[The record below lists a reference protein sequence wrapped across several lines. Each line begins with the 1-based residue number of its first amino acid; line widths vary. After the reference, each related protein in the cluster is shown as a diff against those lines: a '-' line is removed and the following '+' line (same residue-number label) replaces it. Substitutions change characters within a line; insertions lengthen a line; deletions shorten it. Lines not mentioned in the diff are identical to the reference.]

1 MPKAPVVRRDYTKM
15 IQRFESEAQRQVER
29 INQKKQAFAEEII
42 QFAVMVQ
49 NWREQA
55 VQIDDGE
62 EGACY
67 RAVNR
72 WFKQWSAENLGD
84 KYQVYHWNTIARAA
98 NVLSSPK
105 VLPHLPNTKMAIFH
119 LAKSTKG
126 DKSADLQRFKAW
138 IDEGVLSAD
147 TTVAA
152 ARRLGGTAS
161 SRAKSAK
168 NRSRSNGT
176 PLKQIL
182 SRIEKIAIPLAV
194 TVNEL
199 PVQNR
204 ERSTFNDKGLAI
216 ALLRSELDSESGA
229 EILKVLTVINDEAI
243 LNHALSALD

>member
-1 MPKAPVVRRDYTKM
+1 MPKAPVVRKDYTKM
-15 IQRFESEAQRQVER
+15 IQRFESEAQRQVGR

-84 KYQVYHWNTIARAA
+84 KYQVYHWNTIANAA

-105 VLPHLPNTKMAIFH
+105 VLPHLPNTKMALFH

-126 DKSADLQRFKAW
+126 DRSADLHRFKTW
-138 IDEGVLSAD
+138 IDKGVLSAEL
-147 TTVAA
+147 TVAEA
-152 ARRLGGTAS
+152 KRLGAPTSSRTKDAS
-161 SRAKSAK
+161 SQSRAISQPPKQVLAK
-168 NRSRSNGT
+168 
-176 PLKQIL
+176 
-182 SRIEKIAIPLAV
+182 IEKEALALSL
-194 TVNEL
+194 TVNSL
-199 PVQNR
+199 PVLNAGKP
-204 ERSTFNDKGLAI
+204 TFNDKGLAV
-216 ALLRSELDSESGA
+216 ALLRSEFDAASGT
-229 EILKVLTVINDEAI
+229 EVVKVLTVLNDETV
-243 LNHALSALD
+243 LNQVLSALK